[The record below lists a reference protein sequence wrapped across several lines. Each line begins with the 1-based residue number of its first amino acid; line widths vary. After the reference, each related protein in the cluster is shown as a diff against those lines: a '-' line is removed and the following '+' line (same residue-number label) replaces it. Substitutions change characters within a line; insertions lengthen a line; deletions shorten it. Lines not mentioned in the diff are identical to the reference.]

1 MEVEE
6 TAVTR
11 QSRGADPGA
20 VENKNDIDIVKKNVT
35 ILTSWASPEW

>member
-6 TAVTR
+6 TAVAR

-20 VENKNDIDIVKKNVT
+20 VEKNIAIRQRGQCYT
-35 ILTSWASPEW
+35 HQLG

>member
-6 TAVTR
+6 TAVAI

-20 VENKNDIDIVKKNVT
+20 VEKT
-35 ILTSWASPEW
+35 IIIARQRGQCQAHQLG

>member
-6 TAVTR
+6 TAVAR

-20 VENKNDIDIVKKNVT
+20 VENKNDTHSKEECYST
-35 ILTSWASPEW
+35 HQLG

>member
-6 TAVTR
+6 TAVAR

-20 VENKNDIDIVKKNVT
+20 VEKNIACKEDNVT
-35 ILTSWASPEW
+35 LTSWTSPEW

>member
-6 TAVTR
+6 TAVAI

-20 VENKNDIDIVKKNVT
+20 VENNT
-35 ILTSWASPEW
+35 IIARQIGQCHTHQLG

>member
-1 MEVEE
+1 MEVDE
-6 TAVTR
+6 TAVAR

-20 VENKNDIDIVKKNVT
+20 VERINGTHSKEGSAI